1 MTIRTLVCEIC
12 REGIATFDQDLLT
25 NQLNLRIFKSLYPDR
40 MVADPFPPAMD
51 DWQVAKCPRCR
62 RRPFLNFYEKAEGQF
77 IVSTGDVV
85 PDGEQWFVLAL
96 QENGSG
102 LFEKV
107 VLSPIKSIESATEL
121 PPQAPQQIKVE
132 VNENVP
138 EGEVWFAKDG
148 EPKAILT
155 NLEPE
160 EDQEPE
166 PTTGNYK
173 SPPVTCPGCG
183 KQFRSAGRMAK
194 YHKDCPAN
202 TPPPREGF
210 KI

>member
-12 REGIATFDQDLLT
+12 REPIATFNQDELT
-25 NQLNLRIFKSLYPDR
+25 NPLNLRIFKSLYPER
-40 MVADPFPPAMD
+40 MVSDPFPPALD
-51 DWQVAKCPRCR
+51 DWRVALCPRCR
-62 RRPFLNFYEKAEGQF
+62 KRPFLNFYEHSEGKF
-77 IVSTGDVV
+77 IITTGEVV
-85 PDGEQWFVLAL
+85 PDGSQWFVLAL
-96 QENGSG
+96 QENDSG

-107 VLSPIKSIESATEL
+107 LLSTGKPIETATEL
-121 PPQAPQQIKVE
+121 PPQEPQQEATVE
-132 VNENVP
+132 VL
-138 EGEVWFAKDG
+138 EVLSTEKIEV
-148 EPKAILT
+148 EPV
-155 NLEPE
+155 E

-194 YHKDCPAN
+194 YHQDCPA
-202 TPPPREGF
+202 TKIPPPREGF